1 MSKLLFIQ
9 YRPFG
14 AVMNGG
20 DQGTKKNL
28 DMLRRVM
35 GEANVEVFY
44 LHDKAGKSSLWEYAK
59 GAMLMPFGFFLG
71 VTPAKVKDLIGKANG
86 YEYIF
91 IERSMFGILA
101 KALKEAGYKGK
112 IITSF
117 QNIEVLYMDAKMP
130 KHLPF
135 RGVLL
140 NCADKNDRWS
150 CEYSD
155 TIVVLN
161 ERDKAE
167 VQKRYGR
174 EAEVTVP
181 VALEDKCAQI
191 DFDKKAKT
199 GKRPLCL
206 FLGAYFLANNEGIL
220 WFMRN
225 VYPKVA
231 VDVKIVGRGMA
242 KLKEEQ
248 PELLRDIEVISDAPD
263 LVPYFKEADMMVLPI
278 FAGSGMKVKT
288 CESLMY
294 GKNIIATDEAL
305 EGYAVEE
312 GKSAWRCNTAEE
324 FVACLQEFAAH
335 PRPKWNENARQ
346 CYLDYYSDTAVEKLF
361 RELLS

>member
-1 MSKLLFIQ
+1 MPKVLFIQ

-14 AVMNGG
+14 TVMNGG

-28 DMLRRVM
+28 DMLCRVI

-44 LHDKAGKSSLWEYAK
+44 LHDKAGKSSLWEYTK
-59 GAMLMPFGFFLG
+59 GAMLMPFGYFFG
-71 VTPAKVKDLIGKANG
+71 VTPAKVKKLAETASG
-86 YEYIF
+86 YDYVF
-91 IERSMFGILA
+91 IERSIFGILA
-101 KALKEAGYKGK
+101 KALKGAGYKGK

-130 KHLPF
+130 KHMPF
-135 RGVLL
+135 RSVLL
-140 NCADKNDRWS
+140 NLADKNDRWS

-167 VQKRYGR
+167 LLKRYGR

-181 VALEDKCAQI
+181 VALEDKCAQLK
-191 DFDKKAKT
+191 FDTKAMT

-225 VYPKVA
+225 VYPKVD
-231 VDVKIVGRGMA
+231 VDVKIVGRGMS

-263 LVPYFKEADMMVLPI
+263 LAPYFEEADVMVLPI

-305 EGYAVEE
+305 EGYQIEE
-312 GKSAWRCNTAEE
+312 GVSAWRCNTAEE
-324 FVACLQEFAAH
+324 FVACVNNFAAH
-335 PRPKWNENARQ
+335 HRPRWNEKARQ
-346 CYLDYYSDTAVEKLF
+346 CYLDHYSDKAVEKLF
-361 RELLS
+361 RELLH